1 LEHYSD
7 QIFSRH
13 FLYGLGVKM
22 ALYTKK
28 IFLMRESGIF
38 FPEGIHTKIKIYL
51 SFSFPTFL
59 SFLKYDNKIK
69 GNSSS
74 SCSSVE

>member
-1 LEHYSD
+1 
-7 QIFSRH
+7 
-13 FLYGLGVKM
+13 
-22 ALYTKK
+22 
-28 IFLMRESGIF
+28 MRESGIF
-38 FPEGIHTKIKIYL
+38 FPEGIHTKIKIFL

-74 SCSSVE
+74 SCSSVEWQGG